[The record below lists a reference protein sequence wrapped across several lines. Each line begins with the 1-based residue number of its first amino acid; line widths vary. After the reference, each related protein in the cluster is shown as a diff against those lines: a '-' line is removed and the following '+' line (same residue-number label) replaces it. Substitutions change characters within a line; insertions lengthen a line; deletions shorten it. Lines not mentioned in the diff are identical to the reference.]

1 MALLLVGG
9 LALGPGH
16 IVTFLSIHS
25 VALLFWN
32 ILANFSGFRV
42 TLLLGNIAALRL
54 RDITTLLLV
63 SVSGWLANLLVDIPA
78 LLAVDGVAN
87 RLVRGGTGFSVGSLA
102 ILFWNLLTLFVI
114 NLMTLLVR
122 NVFTNLILDVVAL
135 LLVGSLTIL
144 FILDGTLLLR
154 DRMTLV
160 LVPSVALLLVA
171 GGTFLLIDGLLACP
185 WNLFAIRLG
194 DLFTL
199 PLRLWWGSI
208 GG

>member
-1 MALLLVGG
+1 M
-9 LALGPGH
+9 
-16 IVTFLSIHS
+16 
-25 VALLFWN
+25 
-32 ILANFSGFRV
+32 ANFSGFRV
-42 TLLLGNIAALRL
+42 TLLLGNIAALSL

-63 SVSGWLANLLVDIPA
+63 SVSSGLANLLVNIPA
-78 LLAVDGVAN
+78 LLAVNGVAN

-102 ILFWNLLTLFVI
+102 IMFGNLLALFVI

-122 NVFTNLILDVVAL
+122 NIFADLILDIVTF
-135 LLVGSLTIL
+135 LLVGSFTVL

-160 LVPSVALLLVA
+160 LVPGIALLLVA
-171 GGTFLLIDGLLACP
+171 CGTFLLIDGLLGCP

-208 GG
+208 GGCLRLTIGG